1 MLVFSLL
8 SKSSF
13 DVIPDIIQRVNRLNK
28 GKAVPFMLVGNFADE
43 VLRRP
48 ARRQVRYPSLIS
60 TNLIFFEKVKAEDI
74 RKLVGATPL
83 CDVMELTA
91 RSSTDCEYLFRRMY
105 SLYLLAQDFVPPAS
119 SPVVLRKRE
128 AEEEPKGQRRKRRG
142 NTLPFDEDDDV
153 EDADEQR
160 LENPP
165 QGWAPPTQQRFNGK
179 QKKRTFVVSSMPRIL
194 EDYQT
199 EESDVEEDDGSNG
212 DEEKDREKRVPNLRA
227 AIETISCKAYV
238 ARRYMGGVVLVGH
251 MLSKALAL
259 PPPHPQL

>member
-1 MLVFSLL
+1 
-8 SKSSF
+8 
-13 DVIPDIIQRVNRLNK
+13 
-28 GKAVPFMLVGNFADE
+28 MLVGNFADE

-91 RSSTDCEYLFRRMY
+91 RSSTDCEYLFRRIY
-105 SLYLLAQDFVPPAS
+105 SLYLLAQDFVPPAGS
-119 SPVVLRKRE
+119 HGVLRKTE
-128 AEEEPKGQRRKRRG
+128 QPKEQRRRRG

-153 EDADEQR
+153 EDEDEQI

-199 EESDVEEDDGSNG
+199 EESDEDDES
-212 DEEKDREKRVPNLRA
+212 DEEKDREKRVPNFRA

-238 ARRYMGGVVLVGH
+238 ARRYIGGVVLVGH
-251 MLSKALAL
+251 MLSKALAS
-259 PPPHPQL
+259 PYPPHHNTLTCYF